1 MIRTDKII
9 FYASLVSLI
18 LFIGPVI
25 IWSKSSYEVLL
36 FLKVSIENAF
46 GSIYQVLTFIVLIF
60 VLWLAFSKHGRIR
73 LGKDGYHFNTF
84 SWASML
90 FCAGVATGILYWG
103 TIEWAYYYES
113 PPFGITPRSELA
125 IEYAATYGMFHW
137 GVAGW
142 AFYCLPAI
150 ALSYMYYIKKV
161 PLLRISNSCRGL
173 LGKHADGPPGQVID
187 VLFMVGLL
195 GSTGTSMGLGTPMI
209 SAGVE
214 TIFGLSDSFS
224 LKVLVI
230 LFCASIFSFSVY
242 LGLNRGIKRLSN
254 FNTTVAFIFLA
265 FIFLA
270 GPTIFILKMS
280 LNSFGLM
287 IQNFVRMMT
296 WTDPLTDSRFV
307 EDWSIFYWSWWV
319 AVGPFNG
326 IFITKISGG
335 RSIRQVILGTIFF
348 GSIGC
353 AIFYNILGNYAL
365 HLEITG
371 QFLTTQLIHLGKAAH
386 AIPGVIGS
394 LPGGHLTI
402 FLFTL
407 MSVVF
412 MATTFDST
420 SYALAS
426 CATEKLE
433 AHQEPE
439 RWHRLFWAFT
449 LLILP
454 LSLIYIGGL
463 ESLKLAVLISAL
475 PLIVIYVMMGVSLFY
490 SLKGHKE

>member
-1 MIRTDKII
+1 MVKTDKTI
-9 FYASLVSLI
+9 FYASLVALVFCI
-18 LFIGPVI
+18 APII
-25 IWSKSSYEVLL
+25 IWSQDSYQILL
-36 FLKVSIENAF
+36 ALKLSIENAF
-46 GSIYQVLTFIVLIF
+46 GSIYQVLTFTVLIF
-60 VLWLAFSKHGRIR
+60 VLWLAFSKHGKIK
-73 LGKDGYHFNTF
+73 LGDGDYHFNTF
-84 SWASML
+84 SWVSML

-113 PPFGITPRSELA
+113 PPFGIAPRSKLA

-137 GVAGW
+137 GIAGW

-150 ALSYMYYIKKV
+150 ALSFMYHVKRV
-161 PLLRISNSCRGL
+161 PLLRISSSCRGL
-173 LGKHADGPPGQVID
+173 LGKHADGMPGQIID

-195 GSTGTSMGLGTPMI
+195 GSTGTSMGLGIPMI
-209 SAGVE
+209 AAGVE
-214 TIFGLSDSFS
+214 SVFGFSESFL
-224 LKVLVI
+224 LKVFVI
-230 LFCASIFSFSVY
+230 LFCASIFSISVY
-242 LGLNRGIKRLSN
+242 LGLNLGIKRLSN
-254 FNTTVAFIFLA
+254 FNTIAAFIFLA
-265 FIFLA
+265 FVFLA

-296 WTDPLTDSRFV
+296 WTDPVTDSRFV

-335 RSIRQVILGTIFF
+335 RSIRQVILGTMLF

-365 HLEITG
+365 HLELSG
-371 QFLTTQLIHLGKAAH
+371 QFLTTALIHLGKGAH
-386 AIPGVIGS
+386 AISGVIGS
-394 LPGGHLTI
+394 LPGGHVTL

-420 SYALAS
+420 SYSLAS

-433 AHQEPE
+433 AHQEAA

-449 LLILP
+449 LVILP
-454 LSLIYIGGL
+454 LSLIFIGGL

-475 PLIVIYVMMGVSLFY
+475 PLIFVYVMMGISLLF
-490 SLKGHKE
+490 SLKNHE

>member
-1 MIRTDKII
+1 MCIRD
-9 FYASLVSLI
+9 S
-18 LFIGPVI
+18 
-25 IWSKSSYEVLL
+25 
-36 FLKVSIENAF
+36 
-46 GSIYQVLTFIVLIF
+46 
-60 VLWLAFSKHGRIR
+60 
-73 LGKDGYHFNTF
+73 
-84 SWASML
+84 
-90 FCAGVATGILYWG
+90 
-103 TIEWAYYYES
+103 
-113 PPFGITPRSELA
+113 
-125 IEYAATYGMFHW
+125 AATYGLFHW

-150 ALSYMYYIKKV
+150 ALSYMYYVKQV

-173 LGKHADGPPGQVID
+173 LGKRADGVVGQTID

-209 SAGVE
+209 AAGVE
-214 TIFGLSDSFS
+214 SVFGFSDSFP
-224 LKVLVI
+224 LKVVVI
-230 LFCASIFSFSVY
+230 LFCASIFSLSVY

-254 FNTTVAFIFLA
+254 FNTTAAFIFLGFV
-265 FIFLA
+265 FIA

-287 IQNFVRMMT
+287 VQNFVRMMT

-335 RSIRQVILGTIFF
+335 RSIRQVIFGTILF
-348 GSIGC
+348 GSFGC
-353 AIFYNILGNYAL
+353 AIFYNILGNFAL
-365 HLEITG
+365 HLELSG
-371 QFLTTQLIHLGKAAH
+371 QFLTTTLTHLGKGAH
-386 AIPGVIGS
+386 AISGVVGS
-394 LPGGHLTI
+394 LPGGHVTL

-426 CATEKLE
+426 CATKKLE
-433 AHQEPE
+433 AHQEPA
-439 RWHRLFWAFT
+439 RWQRLFWAFT
-449 LLILP
+449 LVVLP

-475 PLIVIYVMMGVSLFY
+475 PLVFVYIMMAVSLCF
-490 SLKGHKE
+490 SLRDHK